1 MAVATCH
8 YLKTV
13 SPAAHSHQI
22 EMKADNLPAM
32 SDMSTTLLRICELQP
47 SYSSANSPAMRERGD
62 LIRTALAEHLRNR
75 IPQLRGAFDPVFDD
89 IEVSASDGIGRKTE
103 APWVRLSSKAMSP
116 NPREGFYVVIHFAAD
131 GSAVFVTV
139 GCGSTVL
146 RGGDLR
152 PVSDKDLETRTS
164 WARSTITERW
174 GALTPFEGTMNLGAK
189 ADLPRTFEKAT
200 ALAWRIPV
208 TELASINLDQ
218 ALFTAAERLN
228 TIYKAQQERRD
239 VSPGEVLTE
248 EIALLS
254 RPTRNRKKGQGIGL
268 SAAERRTVELQAMDL
283 ATSLLSG
290 LGYTCKDVSN
300 NESFDILAMSD
311 MESIKVEVKGTTSD
325 VCESILMTRNEVD
338 LHRREKGTT
347 CLIVVSKIKLNR
359 SGTYPS
365 ANGGQAE
372 LHMKWD
378 IDQWI
383 AQPVAF
389 QITRKI

>member
-8 YLKTV
+8 YFKTM
-13 SPAAHSHQI
+13 SPATHSYPI
-22 EMKADNLPAM
+22 KMKVDNLPAM
-32 SDMSTTLLRICELQP
+32 ADMSATLLRICELQP
-47 SYSSANSPAMRERGD
+47 SYSSANSPAMQERGS
-62 LIRTALAEHLRNR
+62 LIRTALAGHLRNR
-75 IPQLRGAFDPVFDD
+75 LPQLRGAFDPVFDD

-146 RGGDLR
+146 QGGDLR
-152 PVSDKDLETRTS
+152 PVSDDELETRTS
-164 WARSTITERW
+164 WARSTIVERW
-174 GALTPFEGTMNLGAK
+174 GTLLPFEETMNLGAK

-200 ALAWRIPV
+200 VLARKIPV
-208 TELASINLDQ
+208 MELESINLDQ

-228 TIYKAQQERRD
+228 TIYKAQLERRD
-239 VSPGEVLTE
+239 VSPGDVLTE
-248 EIALLS
+248 EITLLS
-254 RPTRNRKKGQGIGL
+254 RPTRSRKKGQGIGL
-268 SAAERRTVELQAMDL
+268 SAAERRMVELQAMDL
-283 ATSLLSG
+283 ATSLLNG
-290 LGYTCKDVSN
+290 LGYACKDVSH
-300 NESFDILAMSD
+300 NESFDILAMNG

-325 VCESILMTRNEVD
+325 VCESILMTKNEVD
-338 LHRREKGTT
+338 LHRREKGKT
-347 CLIVVSKIKLNR
+347 CLIVVSKIKLDR
-359 SGTYPS
+359 TGTHPS
-365 ANGGQAE
+365 ANSGRAE

-378 IDQWI
+378 IDNWI